1 LAARIVAVADV
12 YDALTSRRPYK
23 DAWPSTPAM
32 AEMTTQRGR
41 HFDPQVLDIFVELWN
56 EGIIDDI
63 RRRFQYRE
71 NHEVYLPRV
80 A

>member
-1 LAARIVAVADV
+1 
-12 YDALTSRRPYK
+12 
-23 DAWPSTPAM
+23 
-32 AEMTTQRGR
+32 
-41 HFDPQVLDIFVELWN
+41 VLDIFVELWN